1 MHAHTG
7 ILAVV
12 GSVCMTLALVLAWC
26 LAGVRSSRFVKRCFP
41 NPQYLLKAHLDF
53 LMMTGH
59 AAPGDIA
66 QALAAGVVRC
76 FPKPLAFEDLC
87 AALAELDGG
96 KDEGT

>member
-41 NPQYLLKAHLDF
+41 AEASEALRKRRNP
-53 LMMTGH
+53 
-59 AAPGDIA
+59 
-66 QALAAGVVRC
+66 
-76 FPKPLAFEDLC
+76 
-87 AALAELDGG
+87 
-96 KDEGT
+96 